1 MQQCEITIIYS
12 HFQYITEIY
21 SHSHLFWQKFLESE
35 GFTAETSLNKCLIW
49 RNFFSWNYASRKQ
62 SLFYYSNFLRES
74 KRTLKFSM
82 PRCCLGFTKLLLK
95 SSLAAIE
102 GCWDMV
108 GKEPEDVSELSS
120 LAEPLALVDVLLA
133 SERKKM

>member
-1 MQQCEITIIYS
+1 
-12 HFQYITEIY
+12 
-21 SHSHLFWQKFLESE
+21 
-35 GFTAETSLNKCLIW
+35 
-49 RNFFSWNYASRKQ
+49 
-62 SLFYYSNFLRES
+62 
-74 KRTLKFSM
+74 M

-120 LAEPLALVDVLLA
+120 LAEPLALVDVLFA
-133 SERKKM
+133 SERKKSEKKK